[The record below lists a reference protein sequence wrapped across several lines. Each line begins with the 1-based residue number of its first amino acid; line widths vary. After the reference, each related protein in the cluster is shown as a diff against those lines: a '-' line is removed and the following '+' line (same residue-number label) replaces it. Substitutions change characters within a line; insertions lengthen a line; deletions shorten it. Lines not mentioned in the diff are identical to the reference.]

1 MKKLFPSPLR
11 ADFSRRTDDPAFGGL
26 NGDLAILI
34 GLLGFSVYDG
44 AVVDVMERCIRA
56 VNTSDSG
63 WRIHNRHDEE
73 GWTDRRGFA
82 ITVWAWPP
90 YSTTETL
97 HALEQGVFGNIW
109 S

>member
-1 MKKLFPSPLR
+1 M
-11 ADFSRRTDDPAFGGL
+11 

-34 GLLGFSVYDG
+34 GLLGFFAHDG
-44 AVVDVMERCIRA
+44 AVVDVMEHSIRA
-56 VNTSDSG
+56 ATGSNGD
-63 WRIHNRHDEE
+63 WRIHNRPVEE
-73 GWTDRRGFA
+73 GWIDRRGFM

-90 YSTTETL
+90 YSTTKSL